1 MKDFSSM
8 SKSIKK
14 AIRYIYQ
21 DVPVERLEEI
31 RKLINQAIEKRL
43 NDQK

>member
-8 SKSIKK
+8 SKSSKK

-21 DVPVERLEEI
+21 DAPVERLEKKYEST
-31 RKLINQAIEKRL
+31 KPLKK
-43 NDQK
+43 D